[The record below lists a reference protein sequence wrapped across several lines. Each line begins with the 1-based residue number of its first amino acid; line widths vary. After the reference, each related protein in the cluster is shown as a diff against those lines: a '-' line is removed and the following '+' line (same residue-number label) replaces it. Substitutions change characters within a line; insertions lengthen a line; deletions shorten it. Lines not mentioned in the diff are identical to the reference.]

1 MLPSAGGTV
10 VAGSHGRP
18 RLAPDGGSYALGM
31 YLAGAHVQPRLVP
44 ELIRRLREAR
54 CDLTAEKVERGL
66 GVRTVGV
73 ALGNSDRDAL
83 LRVLED
89 KPAEFAELR
98 EALLAEVV
106 ARKRGSSA

>member
-1 MLPSAGGTV
+1 
-10 VAGSHGRP
+10 
-18 RLAPDGGSYALGM
+18 M
-31 YLAGAHVQPRLVP
+31 YLAGAQVQPRLVP

-66 GVRTVGV
+66 GVRTVHV
-73 ALGNSDRDAL
+73 ALGSADREAL

-98 EALLAEVV
+98 AVLLAEVV
-106 ARKRGSSA
+106 ARKRGDAA

>member
-1 MLPSAGGTV
+1 
-10 VAGSHGRP
+10 
-18 RLAPDGGSYALGM
+18 M
-31 YLAGAHVQPRLVP
+31 YLAGTQVQPRLVP

-73 ALGNSDRDAL
+73 ALGRADREAL

-89 KPAEFAELR
+89 KPAEFADLR
-98 EALLAEVV
+98 EALLAEVAV
-106 ARKRGSSA
+106 RKRGGPA